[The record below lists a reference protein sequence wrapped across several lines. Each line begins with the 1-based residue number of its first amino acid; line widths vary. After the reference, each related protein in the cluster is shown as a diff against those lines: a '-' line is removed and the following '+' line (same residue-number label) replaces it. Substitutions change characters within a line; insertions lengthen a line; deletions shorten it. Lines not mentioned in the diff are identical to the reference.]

1 MRKGYLHYLAKKRIV
16 KMNAYGKILQKM
28 GFSHDRL
35 YRNRAQM
42 SHMKKKRSE
51 IVIPKDKAIFWLNK
65 NGRWHNAH
73 GEFQHK
79 KIIDYFH
86 SSIKKDENGYFLFQ
100 ERENLREKVYFHY
113 EDTALFAVD
122 LIIDKDITLILNTKK
137 QIKLK
142 PRSLFIRD
150 DNLYMR
156 MGQETI
162 KFAER
167 GLMKISDLLEFTDEQ
182 YFIKVKNRRY
192 RIVQK

>member
-1 MRKGYLHYLAKKRIV
+1 MQDSG
-16 KMNAYGKILQKM
+16 
-28 GFSHDRL
+28 
-35 YRNRAQM
+35 RNRAQV
-42 SHMKKKRSE
+42 SHMKKKRTE
-51 IVIPKDKAIFWLNK
+51 IVIPKDEAIFWLGK
-65 NGRWHNAH
+65 NGRWYNAH

-86 SSIKKDENGYFLFQ
+86 SSIKKDDNGYFLFQ

-122 LIIDKDITLILNTKK
+122 LIKDKDITLILNTKK

-142 PRSLFIRD
+142 PKNLFTRN

-167 GLMKISDLLEFTDEQ
+167 GLMKISDLLEFSDEQ

>member
-1 MRKGYLHYLAKKRIV
+1 MI
-16 KMNAYGKILQKM
+16 AYGRILVI
-28 GFSHDRL
+28 
-35 YRNRAQM
+35 
-42 SHMKKKRSE
+42 MKKKHTE
-51 IVIPKDKAIFWLNK
+51 IVISKDDAVFWLNA

-86 SSIKKDENGYFLFQ
+86 SSIQKDEKGYYLSQ
-100 ERENLREKVYFHY
+100 ERGNLREKVYFHY

-122 LIIDKDITLILNTKK
+122 LIRNEDIKLILNTKR

-142 PRSLFIRD
+142 PKNLFTKN

-156 MGQETI
+156 LGQETI

-167 GLMKISDLLEFTDEQ
+167 GLMKISDLLEFRDEQ